1 MATIVV
7 TDEAGTPATPAA
19 GVTVFY
25 SMGGVLYTLD
35 SSGTPRTFL
44 RTSVLTTLGDLLY
57 QGVGVPARLGIGTPN
72 QLLRASAG
80 GLPEWAT
87 IGASDVG
94 AVATSLFTTNGDMV
108 YRTGAGAVDRL
119 AAGAPGTVLTIDG
132 GGIPGWAAAPSTPVP
147 WTALIGEGGAVTT
160 TDATPTVVVLEN
172 AQWQAGGVLYDFE
185 VTALYRDLSAMY
197 SWKVL
202 ATVIENGLG
211 SVTLQ
216 DAVIT
221 PTNPGGPLA
230 IVLSISIA
238 PVATNLLVTAT
249 GVGGA
254 TIDWYKSGT
263 RKFHPQGS

>member
-1 MATIVV
+1 MATIVL
-7 TDEAGTPATPAA
+7 TEEGAPPSAPSAGR
-19 GVTVFY
+19 VTVY
-25 SMGGVLYTLD
+25 CTGGVLYTLANGGSPVRYLD
-35 SSGTPRTFL
+35 AG
-44 RTSVLTTLGDLLY
+44 VLTTLGDLLY
-57 QGVGVPARLGIGTPN
+57 QGAGVPARLGIGTPN

-132 GGIPGWAAAPSTPVP
+132 GGIPGWAAAPSTRGP

-172 AQWQAGGVLYDFE
+172 AQWHAGGVLYDFE

-263 RKFHPQGS
+263 RKFHPQGQ

>member
-1 MATIVV
+1 MATIVL
-7 TDEAGTPATPAA
+7 TEEGAPPSAPSAGR
-19 GVTVFY
+19 VTVY
-25 SMGGVLYTLD
+25 CTGGVLYTLANGGSPVRYLD
-35 SSGTPRTFL
+35 AG
-44 RTSVLTTLGDLLY
+44 VLTTLGDLLY
-57 QGVGVPARLGIGTPN
+57 QGASPTRLAIGTPN
-72 QLLRASAG
+72 QLLRSSAG
-80 GLPEWAT
+80 GVPEWAT
-87 IGASDVG
+87 VSASDVG
-94 AVATSLFTTNGDMV
+94 AVATSLLTTNGDLV
-108 YRTGAGAVDRL
+108 YRDGAGAVARL
-119 AAGAPGTVLTIDG
+119 PVGTAGQVLLVSAGTLPEWG
-132 GGIPGWAAAPSTPVP
+132 AAPTTPVP

-263 RKFHPQGS
+263 RKFHPQGQ